1 MRNGWV
7 QGPARKRR
15 TLEVSRQSPSKSAF
29 APAHKEDRRFQ
40 TRLKPSR
47 AAGFVVT
54 RDLARWEPGAWGLA
68 AYPTQRPGRSRTLG
82 VRPGS
87 LLQVS
92 LRHRSVS
99 GAANLFSK
107 KEGWS
112 KDGSSQCLARA
123 SSTSTRTRRSLVT
136 RGPRYGSSRVT
147 TVHRSRF
154 RSSVSKRSRSRGS
167 VKPACNS
174 TSLPMQVGRGFE

>member
-1 MRNGWV
+1 VRNGWV

-15 TLEVSRQSPSKSAF
+15 TLEVSRQSTSKSAF

-92 LRHRSVS
+92 LKHRSVS
-99 GAANLFSK
+99 GAAT
-107 KEGWS
+107 
-112 KDGSSQCLARA
+112 CLARKRDGVRTVLLNAWPVRRAAGRVQA
-123 SSTSTRTRRSLVT
+123 SAATSALTVMGGSLTRSWAGARHCDKGTARPPRSTSAAPRARAVARRRRRAT
-136 RGPRYGSSRVT
+136 ER
-147 TVHRSRF
+147 
-154 RSSVSKRSRSRGS
+154 
-167 VKPACNS
+167 
-174 TSLPMQVGRGFE
+174 